1 MAGRQRLDHIDAMR
15 PLKQAGVVSTH
26 TIVAFTPVT
35 ALVFSNAALLLLH
48 VSREAFFAIS
58 ACMLTYAYSG
68 LKRENMRKFYWRRF
82 VAVGIPYL
90 VWNAIYFVWFI
101 YAVHQN
107 TYSNAWVAL
116 RYFVRQLEIGYDQLY
131 FLIVIAEFYVAFPL
145 VLWVLRKTRGHHALL
160 VGAALVLQVFF
171 TIGIHW
177 NLFGY
182 RVGEYAQEIA
192 PFYVLYLVGGAVV
205 ACHLS
210 EFHDW
215 VMSHKLLIVYLTVV
229 GALFAEGLYFLTKGS
244 GATALGDAADPFQP
258 SVIPFNVGVICCG
271 YLAGMWLVRPER
283 RQWIRKATRVGSDDS
298 YGIFLA
304 QMLFITALAVWG
316 GRDFAKAMPFYVW
329 IPLSIAFAYFGSIV
343 LTELLARTP
352 LAVPLTGRKQIPWR
366 APRPDG
372 SAQTGSVQA
381 ESAQAESGARQAG
394 SRQTG
399 ARQGGA
405 RRAGSHRKVATA
417 AVPAGAVPALSAPVG
432 TAAAPPDLTPAP
444 APAPAARDRE
454 STTLAATACDQNG
467 A

>member
-1 MAGRQRLDHIDAMR
+1 MAARQRLDHIDAMR
-15 PLKQAGVVSTH
+15 PLKQMGVVSTH
-26 TIVAFTPVT
+26 TIVAFTPVA

-107 TYSNAWVAL
+107 TYSDAYVAL

-160 VGAALVLQVFF
+160 VGAALALQVFF
-171 TIGIHW
+171 SFGVHW
-177 NLFGY
+177 GWFGY
-182 RVGEYAQEIA
+182 RAGEYAQEFA

-229 GALFAEGLYFLTKGS
+229 GALFAEAIYFLTKGTS
-244 GATALGDAADPFQP
+244 SSDLGAAADPFQP
-258 SVIPFNVGVICCG
+258 SVIPFNIGVICCG

-329 IPLSIAFAYFGSIV
+329 IPLSIAFAYLGSIA

-352 LAVPLTGRKQIPWR
+352 LAVPVTGRKQIPWR
-366 APRPDG
+366 APRPADPARPG
-372 SAQTGSVQA
+372 SARPGS
-381 ESAQAESGARQAG
+381 
-394 SRQTG
+394 
-399 ARQGGA
+399 
-405 RRAGSHRKVATA
+405 RRAGSHRKVAAA
-417 AVPAGAVPALSAPVG
+417 AVPAGAAVPALSAPVG
-432 TAAAPPDLTPAP
+432 SAAAPSPAAPDLSLTRAP

-454 STTLAATACDQNG
+454 TTTLAATACDQNG